1 MIYFKLF
8 LIDFLFQRLR
18 RDIEENHRTV
28 VDSTK
33 HEYEATRLEQERRY
47 NNEINAL
54 KEKLTIDQQNWEENY
69 MKKQEALLA
78 NKERELREQMKQE
91 RDREIERIIAQ
102 FENDTTSTKEEAEHT
117 ADTRV
122 K

>member
-47 NNEINAL
+47 NNEISAL

-102 FENDTTSTKEEAEHT
+102 FENDTTSTQEEAEHT